1 MKTLIAGARILTM
14 DRQDREHECADIL
27 VEGQIVAA
35 IGPGLRDTPAAAGAS
50 VVEAHGMLAL
60 PGLINAHLHSPAS
73 LQRGSLDGLPLELFM
88 LYEVPPLA
96 RDPLA
101 GRVAYVRTALG
112 AMEMLKLGIT
122 SVLDDAFYVPA
133 PNAEAIDGVMQAY
146 ADSGMRATATLDQP
160 NVPETDKYP
169 FLAQILP
176 PALRRRLD
184 EAPRPTAEELL
195 AHYGHLIGRW
205 HGAADGRLGAGVSC
219 SAPQRVTPA
228 YFAALGELSRS
239 RDLPFVVHVLETRL
253 QRVLGAEK
261 YGRSLVRVI
270 RDLGLLDAR
279 MQIVHG
285 IWIDEADIDM
295 LAEAGATVAHNPVC
309 NLRLGSGIMP
319 FRRLRERGVHVCI
332 GTDEAI
338 ADDSCNLWNAAKTAG
353 LIHTLTDPDYRR
365 WPTAPEIL
373 SCVFHG
379 GARAMRRE
387 DATGRLAPGFQAD
400 IVLVDLDTLAFT
412 PLNDL
417 RRQLVY
423 CENGSS
429 VRLTMVAGQVVFR
442 DGRLLT
448 LDEDD
453 IKREARELAAQ
464 LARES
469 GAAAAAAAELMPHYR
484 EMYLRAMSAPIG
496 MERRAPP
503 AG

>member
-1 MKTLIAGARILTM
+1 MKTLIANARILTM
-14 DRQDREHECADIL
+14 DRQDSEHACADIL
-27 VEGQIVAA
+27 VSGQTIEA
-35 IGPGLRDTPAAAGAS
+35 IGPDLAGSPAAAGA
-50 VVEAHGMLAL
+50 VHVEARGMLAL

-96 RDPLA
+96 RAPLA

-112 AMEMLKLGIT
+112 AIEMLKLGIT

-133 PNAEAIDGVMQAY
+133 PNPGAIDGVMQAY

-169 FLAQILP
+169 YLAGILP

-184 EAPRPTAEELL
+184 DAPRPTSEELL
-195 AHYGHLIGRW
+195 EHYAHLVGRW
-205 HGAADGRLGAGVSC
+205 NGAAGGRLAAGVSC
-219 SAPQRVTPA
+219 SAPQRVTRD
-228 YFAALGELSRS
+228 YFAALSDLSR
-239 RDLPFVVHVLETRL
+239 RLDLPFVVHVLETRL

-261 YGRSLVRVI
+261 YGKSLVRLV
-270 RDLGLLDAR
+270 RDLGFLDAR
-279 MQIVHG
+279 MQVVHG
-285 IWIDEADIDM
+285 IWIDDDDIDL
-295 LAEAGATVAHNPVC
+295 LAQAGCTVAHNPVC

-319 FRRLRERGVHVCI
+319 FRRLRARGVPICL

-353 LIHTLTDPDYRR
+353 LVHTLTDPDYRN
-365 WPTAPEIL
+365 WPTAAEIL

-379 GARAMRRE
+379 GARAMRRS
-387 DATGRLAPGFQAD
+387 DAIGRLAPGFQAD
-400 IVLVDLDTLAFT
+400 LALVDLDTLAFT

-429 VRLTMVAGQVVFR
+429 VRLTMVAGRIVHR

-448 LDEDD
+448 LDEDA

-464 LARES
+464 LAAEA
-469 GAAAAAAAELMPHYR
+469 GVADAAAAELMPYYR
-484 EMYLRAMSAPIG
+484 EMYLRAMNADIG

-503 AG
+503 RG